1 MTRITIVILLC
12 VLIVLLAPWVGS
24 TARIDLTDFI
34 FWQLRAPRVLTGVAV
49 GATLGITG
57 AAFQALFGNPLA
69 TPSTT
74 GTTAG
79 ASLGA
84 LTALIL
90 IPRDSWLQDLGVSFF
105 AFVGAIVVSILI
117 VVFATRRNMQMAD
130 ILLVGIALTLASGAL
145 TTGLQFQADIAA
157 TYRAVQWSLGSLAQV
172 GYEATFSLFPLCAI
186 SCIGILWQT
195 KALET
200 MIFGEEH
207 AFTQGVNIRYVR
219 TMVLFFGGLGVAV
232 TVAWCGPIAFIGLV
246 VPHIV
251 RMIFNNTRRILFPM
265 SALMGASFLV
275 LCDAVARVLLD
286 GVELPVGVLTALIG
300 APVLV
305 LLVLNRRS
313 VR

>member
-1 MTRITIVILLC
+1 MKRILVVIFLC
-12 VLIVLLAPWVGS
+12 VVIVFLAPWIGS

-49 GATLGITG
+49 GATLGLTG

-90 IPRDSWLQDLGVSFF
+90 LPRDSWLQDLGVSFF
-105 AFVGAIVVSILI
+105 AFAGAIVVSILI
-117 VVFATRRNMQMAD
+117 VIFATRRNMQMAD

-172 GYEATFSLFPLCAI
+172 GYDATFSLFFLCAI
-186 SCIGILWQT
+186 SCIGILW
-195 KALET
+195 
-200 MIFGEEH
+200 
-207 AFTQGVNIRYVR
+207 
-219 TMVLFFGGLGVAV
+219 
-232 TVAWCGPIAFIGLV
+232 
-246 VPHIV
+246 
-251 RMIFNNTRRILFPM
+251 
-265 SALMGASFLV
+265 
-275 LCDAVARVLLD
+275 
-286 GVELPVGVLTALIG
+286 
-300 APVLV
+300 
-305 LLVLNRRS
+305 
-313 VR
+313 